1 MRETGPNLEADGDA
15 LLHLLPS
22 LRYGSWRGDGVG
34 SVPCKKK
41 YWIGLL
47 AHLLSASRFLTSE
60 RIVLFIIIFSL
71 IPQFT
76 LLASSTP
83 LKKNSSPICAQHD
96 CHNPSVF
103 FRSLTPSETIS
114 IT

>member
-1 MRETGPNLEADGDA
+1 MRGTGPNLEADGNSPQ
-15 LLHLLPS
+15 HLLPS
-22 LRYGSWRGDGVG
+22 LRYEEECSCRRGDGAG

-41 YWIGLL
+41 YWISLV

-76 LLASSTP
+76 LLATFP
-83 LKKNSSPICAQHD
+83 PGKKKT
-96 CHNPSVF
+96 
-103 FRSLTPSETIS
+103 LEG
-114 IT
+114 